1 MVSSVSSVPS
11 VAPSDNRVRGPWR
24 DALVMAGLSFALFLF
39 GASVMMA
46 LFDLLGFWALLL
58 TAAINLAGMLP
69 ICGLTALAL
78 EVGATSESHRTRK
91 MRVGQR
97 TLKLASVYWAAGG
110 VSLLIAPVLL
120 FFSQF

>member
-1 MVSSVSSVPS
+1 MAV
-11 VAPSDNRVRGPWR
+11 
-24 DALVMAGLSFALFLF
+24 AGLSFALFLF
-39 GASVMMA
+39 GAAVLMA
-46 LFDLLGFWALLL
+46 LFNLLGFWVLIL

-78 EVGATSESHRTRK
+78 EVGATPESHRTRK
-91 MRVGQR
+91 MRVVQR

-110 VSLLIAPVLL
+110 VALLISPVLL

>member
-1 MVSSVSSVPS
+1 
-11 VAPSDNRVRGPWR
+11 
-24 DALVMAGLSFALFLF
+24 MAGLSFALFLF

>member
-1 MVSSVSSVPS
+1 MVSSVSSVSS
-11 VAPSDNRVRGPWR
+11 VTTSDGGVRGPWR
-24 DALVMAGLSFALFLF
+24 DALAVAGLSFALFLF
-39 GASVMMA
+39 GAAVLMA
-46 LFDLLGFWALLL
+46 LFNLLGFWVLIL

-78 EVGATSESHRTRK
+78 EVGATPESHRTRK

-120 FFSQF
+120 FVAQF

>member
-1 MVSSVSSVPS
+1 MVSSVSSVS
-11 VAPSDNRVRGPWR
+11 SATTLDGGVRGPWR
-24 DALVMAGLSFALFLF
+24 DALALAGLSFALFLF

-46 LFDLLGFWALLL
+46 LFDLLGFWALML
-58 TAAINLAGMLP
+58 TAVINLAGMLP

-78 EVGATSESHRTRK
+78 EVGATQESHRSRK

-120 FFSQF
+120 FVGQF

>member
-1 MVSSVSSVPS
+1 MLSNVSSVSS
-11 VAPSDNRVRGPWR
+11 ATTLDGGVRGPWR
-24 DALVMAGLSFALFLF
+24 DALVIAGLSFALFLF
-39 GASVMMA
+39 GAGVLMA
-46 LFDLLGFWALLL
+46 LFDLLGFWALTL
-58 TAAINLAGMLP
+58 TAVINLAGMLP

-78 EVGATSESHRTRK
+78 EVGATSESHRSRK

-110 VSLLIAPVLL
+110 VVLLISPVLL